1 MKNIRLYIGFLVL
14 ILGLGAC
21 QKDFF
26 QDISFVNSATAPDKL
41 AALFTISQ
49 DNSGKVKITPNGEGA
64 VKYDINFGDG
74 TPSTTTVEAGKS
86 VLHTYSEGI
95 YQVKMTAYATNG
107 IVSEASQDL
116 TVSFKAPENL
126 EAKVEIDNEN
136 SFKVNVSATA
146 DFETYFQVYFG
157 DEAANELP
165 VDFNE
170 GQTVSHV
177 YENVG
182 TYSIRV
188 VALSGGK
195 ASSEVVKEITIS
207 NPIVLPLDF
216 EGPANTYS
224 FINFDGGNTSV
235 ISNPHKIG
243 LNTSNQVAKM
253 IKNPGQVWGGSLIQL
268 DQAIDFSQNKIFRMK
283 VYSPRIGAKVLLKV
297 ENASNASINFEKEVL
312 TTKANEWEDLVFDY
326 SAINTANTY
335 HKIVLIFD
343 LGSTGDGSANY
354 TWLLDD
360 IRQTNVLPS
369 NQLSLPVTFDNS
381 NVVYSPVDFG
391 RAATELVNDPTN
403 SSNKVLKTTKPSGAE
418 TWAGTTLGAG
428 VGFASPFAFTAGNA
442 SMTVRVYS
450 PAAGITVKLKA
461 EDHSDNTKSVETD
474 VVTTKANA
482 WETLT
487 FDFTNHTSG
496 TPALNTNYTYDMVS
510 IFFDFGIAGSGKVFY
525 WDDITLLN
533 KSINQKLTIPLDFE
547 SSELRFE
554 ITDFDG
560 GNLTVVDNPQKSGI
574 NTTSKVAKMVKNSGQ
589 PWGGSYITLS
599 EPIDFSTKD
608 QFHMNVY
615 SPKVGGKVLLKV
627 ENLTDGS
634 VSFEK
639 EVTTTTANQWED
651 LTFDFSGINKTKSY
665 QKVVI
670 ICDLGTVGDGGVN
683 FTYLLDNITLK

>member
-1 MKNIRLYIGFLVL
+1 MKNIRLYLGFTLL

-41 AALFTISQ
+41 SALFTISQ

-74 TPSTTTVEAGKS
+74 TPNTTTLEAGKS
-86 VLHTYSEGI
+86 VSHTYSEGI
-95 YQVKMTAYATNG
+95 YQVKMTAYSTNG
-107 IVSEASQDL
+107 LVSEATQDL

-157 DEAANELP
+157 DEAPNELP

-170 GQTVSHV
+170 GQTISHI

-216 EGPANTYS
+216 EGPASTYS

-235 ISNPHKIG
+235 ISNPHKTG

-253 IKNPGQVWGGSLIQL
+253 VKNPGQVWGGSLIQL

-326 SAINTANTY
+326 SAINTANSY

-343 LGSTGDGSANY
+343 LGSAGDGSANY

-391 RAATELVNDPTN
+391 RAETVLVNDPTN
-403 SSNKVLKTTKPSGAE
+403 ATNKVLKTTKTSGAE

-428 VGFASPFAFTAGNA
+428 VGFASPFAFTAGNV

-461 EDHSDNTKSVETD
+461 EDHSDNTKSVESD

-496 TPALNTNYTYDMVS
+496 TPALNTNYSYDMVS
-510 IFFDFGIAGSGKVFY
+510 IFFDFGNAGSGKVFY
-525 WDDITLLN
+525 WDDLTLVN

-547 SSELRFE
+547 SSDLRFE

-560 GNLTVVDNPQKSGI
+560 GNLSVVDNPQKSGI

-599 EPIDFSTKD
+599 EPIDFSTKN
-608 QFHMNVY
+608 QFHMNVFA
-615 SPKVGGKVLLKV
+615 PKVGAKVLLKV
-627 ENLTDGS
+627 ENLTDGGIS
-634 VSFEK
+634 YEK
-639 EVTTTTANQWED
+639 EVLTKQAGQWED
-651 LTFDFSGINKTKSY
+651 ISFDFSGIDQSKSY
-665 QKVVI
+665 QKLVLI
-670 ICDLGTVGDGGVN
+670 FELGTVGNGSTD
-683 FTYLLDNITLK
+683 FTYYIDNISLK